1 MHPDQAT
8 LAAMMREAGFV
19 NVGFNNLLGGSAAI
33 HFGEAP
39 LPTSAKSTPAPSAL
53 DTAAR

>member
-1 MHPDQAT
+1 MHPDQET